1 MDEEARAGRKSSWQR
16 HGIVGPLLLIA
27 IGLIFLLDNLHLLPW
42 SGWELFWRFWPVLI
56 IAGGLDDLIRKGQLV
71 GPAFSISLGTIL
83 LLNTLGML
91 GWDIWWTLFRLW
103 PIILIAIGLELVFG
117 RRSKI
122 GEVVAAL
129 LVVGVVVG
137 ALSLNGV
144 NVQLGQPLESD
155 EISQALGGAK
165 TAQITLAPAGAALQV
180 KALTDSEQLVA
191 GVVRPSRGERFT
203 REAGGENDEAHFTLR
218 STGVV
223 YVPDWGET
231 PDSPTWNLGL
241 TPAIPL
247 DLAISMGAGQADLDL
262 KGLNLR
268 SLDVNMAVGQTFV
281 RLPAKGQFN
290 GAIKG
295 AIGQIT
301 VVVPAGMAVRIHA
314 NSLLGERLMPSSY
327 LHEGDNVFVSP
338 DYEKADNR
346 VDLDLGLA
354 IGQLQ
359 VQEAGGD

>member
-1 MDEEARAGRKSSWQR
+1 MDEEKRAAREPSWRR
-16 HGIVGPLLLIA
+16 HGIIGPLLLIA

-56 IAGGLDDLIRKGQLV
+56 IAGGVDDLIRNGKLV
-71 GPAFSISLGTIL
+71 GPAFSISLGAIL

-91 GWDIWWTLFRLW
+91 SWEIWWTLFRLW

-137 ALSLNGV
+137 ALYLNGV
-144 NVQLGQPLESD
+144 NVQLGQPLESN
-155 EISQALGGAK
+155 EISQALDGAK
-165 TAQITLAPAGAALQV
+165 TAQITLSPAGAALQV
-180 KALTDSEQLVA
+180 KALTGSEQLIE
-191 GVVRPSRGERFT
+191 GVVHPSQGERFT
-203 REAGGENDEAHFTLR
+203 REASRENDEAHFTLR

-223 YVPDWGET
+223 YVPDWGES
-231 PDSPTWNLGL
+231 PDSPAWDLGL
-241 TPAIPL
+241 TPAIPV
-247 DLAISMGAGQADLDL
+247 DLEVNMGAGQADLNL
-262 KGLNLR
+262 NGLQLR
-268 SLDVNMAVGQTFV
+268 SLDVNLAVGQTLV

-314 NSLLGERLMPSSY
+314 TPLLGERLVPASY
-327 LHEGDNVFVSP
+327 LREGDDVFVSP

-346 VDLDLGLA
+346 VELDLGLA

>member
-1 MDEEARAGRKSSWQR
+1 MDEEARAMQKSSWQR

-42 SGWELFWRFWPVLI
+42 SGWELFLRFWPVLI
-56 IAGGLDDLIRKGQLV
+56 IAGGVDDLIRNRKLV

-91 GWDIWWTLFRLW
+91 SWEIWWTLFRLW

-117 RRSKI
+117 RRSRI

-129 LVVGVVVG
+129 LVLGVVIG
-137 ALSLNGV
+137 ALYLNGV

-155 EISQALGGAK
+155 TISQALGGAK
-165 TAQITLAPAGAALQV
+165 TAQITLSPAGAALQV
-180 KALTDSEQLVA
+180 KALTDSEQLIE
-191 GVVRPSRGERFT
+191 GVVHPSQGERFT
-203 REAGGENDEAHFTLR
+203 RKARGENGEAYFTLR

-223 YVPDWGET
+223 YVPNWRET

-268 SLDVNMAVGQTFV
+268 SLDINLAVGQTFV
-281 RLPAKGQFN
+281 RLPAKGQFD

-314 NSLLGERLMPSSY
+314 NPLLGERLVPASY
-327 LHEGDNVFVSP
+327 LREGDNVFMSP